1 VTTAVESDPPRE
13 HLALIGGRGCGK
25 TSAAARLAAD
35 HQGFRLVDL
44 DALIV
49 AEAGG
54 RTVPEIVDDGGWA
67 LWRELEYRVLQRETA
82 IHQPALVDCG
92 GGIVVDFD
100 KTEGEIFSPRK
111 VEVLRER
118 CWVVYLRCNAEL
130 LWSRV
135 ATDSNRPALSND
147 RSFQALMAQRESW
160 YQSAA
165 DWVIE
170 ADSLDPDELAQQIA
184 QWFFAPGRG
193 GPPGH

>member
-1 VTTAVESDPPRE
+1 VTTAVDPDLPRE

-35 HQGFRLVDL
+35 HPSFRLLDL

-54 RTVPEIVDDGGWA
+54 RTTPQIVDDGGWA

-82 IHQPALVDCG
+82 IPQPALVDCG
-92 GGIVVDFD
+92 GGIVADFEGD
-100 KTEGEIFSPRK
+100 AGEIFSGRK
-111 VEVLRER
+111 VDILRER
-118 CWVVYLRCNAEL
+118 CRVVYLRCDTEL

-135 ATDSNRPALSND
+135 ATDPNRPPLSSD
-147 RSFQALMAQRESW
+147 HSFHALMAQREPW
-160 YQSAA
+160 YQRAA

-170 ADSLDPDELAQQIA
+170 ADSLAPGELAHEIA
-184 QWFFAPGRG
+184 QWFFASARG
-193 GPPGH
+193 GGRAH

>member
-1 VTTAVESDPPRE
+1 MTTAVDPDTPRE

-35 HQGFRLVDL
+35 HPDFRLLDL

-54 RTVPEIVDDGGWA
+54 RTTPQIVADGGWA

-82 IHQPALVDCG
+82 IPKPALVDCG
-92 GGIVVDFD
+92 GGIVVDFGED
-100 KTEGEIFSPRK
+100 EDEIFSARK
-111 VEVLRER
+111 VDILRER
-118 CWVVYLRCNAEL
+118 CRVVYLRCNVEL

-135 ATDSNRPALSND
+135 ADDPNRPPLSGD
-147 RSFQALMAQRESW
+147 RSFHALMTQREPW
-160 YQSAA
+160 YQRAA

-170 ADSLDPDELAQQIA
+170 ADSLAPDELAQKIA
-184 QWFFAPGRG
+184 QWFFAPARG
-193 GPPGH
+193 GRPAH